1 MLIKILKVIIL
12 IFIFFGGFAQSSKK
26 DHAKM
31 TQTIRGKVI
40 DNINEK
46 PIVDAFV
53 LLQNTNKGVQTDTE
67 GNFILDKTPTGRYQL
82 KVSSIGYESQTIS
95 EILLESGKE
104 LVLEIRLQETT
115 NQLQEAVVKAPSANL
130 SGAVTS
136 IKNITTEQIFRFP
149 GTYLDPARLA
159 TAYAG
164 VANSNDQ
171 ANGMVVRGN
180 SPNGVQWRLEGVEI
194 VNPNHLSNAGT
205 FSDRITQN
213 SGGVNILSAQLLGN
227 MNFLTGA
234 FPAEYGNALSG
245 VMDMRLRKGNDKKQE
260 FIAQAGLIGID
271 IAAEGPFKKKND
283 GSPAAG
289 SPAASYL
296 VNYRYSFT
304 GLLGLMGVTFGG
316 EDIRFQDLSFNLN
329 FPTKKAG
336 TFTVFG
342 MVGSSSNTF
351 AAMRDTTQWL
361 VQKDGF
367 DITYTNKMG
376 AVGATHNINIGKN
389 ILWRTTLVAS
399 GLKNARDSY
408 VLSKQTFQRFLTQ
421 ADSSKKY
428 RTSFA
433 SSLTYKINVKN
444 SVKIGLNISHQYD
457 ELYSRSNDGKSVGHA
472 TGLLVQPYLNWQVS
486 LFPKLTVNAGLHY
499 LNYTFNKTSS
509 VEPRASLSYQLSD
522 NQSIS
527 FAYGLHSQLQLP
539 QVYFAQINLNDSYL
553 QNAYLD
559 FTKSQHYVL
568 SHQFSFKRG
577 SYFKTELYYQKI
589 FNVPVTSL
597 NPTFSTLNLV
607 ESFITEPLQNL
618 GKGENYG
625 IELTYQQYLTN
636 GFYALTNATL
646 YNATYSGIDGI
657 KRNSRY
663 NGKYIF
669 NLTIGKEWQKSE
681 NRMLGTSLRMVWLGG
696 YYEQEIN
703 EAASLENRRLIY
715 KNAGA
720 FTVKQPDYFRPDFRI
735 YLKKSKQKY
744 SRTLALDVQNIASYK
759 NVSYSYYD
767 ILQRKIV
774 RQYQL
779 GLIPILSYRWEF

>member
-1 MLIKILKVIIL
+1 MYNNFLKVIIL
-12 IFIFFGGFAQSSKK
+12 TFIYFGGFSQSTKQN
-26 DHAKM
+26 ATIT
-31 TQTIRGKVI
+31 TQTIRGKII

-46 PIVDAFV
+46 PIIGASV
-53 LLQNTNKGVQTDTE
+53 LLVNTKNGVQSDPE
-67 GNFILDKTPTGRYQL
+67 GNFVLEKIPTGRYQL
-82 KVSSIGYESQTIS
+82 KVTSIGYESQTIS

-104 LVLEIRLQETT
+104 MILEIRLQETA
-115 NQLQEAVVKAPSANL
+115 NQLSEAVVKAPSANL

-271 IAAEGPFKKKND
+271 VAAEGPFKKKND
-283 GSPAAG
+283 GSPA
-289 SPAASYL
+289 PSYL
-296 VNYRYSFT
+296 INYRYSFT
-304 GLLGLMGVTFGG
+304 GLLGLMGITFGG

-342 MVGSSSNTF
+342 MGGMSSNTF

-367 DITYTNKMG
+367 DINYTNKMG
-376 AVGATHNINIGKN
+376 AVGATHSMNIGKN

-399 GLKNARDSY
+399 GLKNARDAY
-408 VLSKQTFQRFLTQ
+408 VLSKQTFQRYLTQ
-421 ADSSKKY
+421 ADSSKKI
-428 RTSFA
+428 RESFA
-433 SSLTYKINVKN
+433 SSLNYKINVKN
-444 SVKIGLNISHQYD
+444 SVKVGLNISHQYD
-457 ELYSRSNDGKSVGHA
+457 ELYSRSNDGKAVGHSE
-472 TGLLVQPYLNWQVS
+472 GLVVQPYINWQVS
-486 LFPKLTVNAGLHY
+486 PFPKLTANFGLHY
-499 LNYTFNKTSS
+499 LSYTFNKTKS
-509 VEPRASLSYQLSD
+509 VEPRASLSFQLSD

-527 FAYGLHSQLQLP
+527 FAYGLHSQLQQP
-539 QVYFAQINLNDSYL
+539 QIYFAQINLNDSYL
-553 QNAYLD
+553 QNAYLE

-568 SHQFSFKRG
+568 SHQFSFKKG

-607 ESFITEPLQNL
+607 ESFVTEPLQNL
-618 GKGENYG
+618 GKGQNYG
-625 IELTYQQYLTN
+625 IELTFQQYLTN

-657 KRNSRY
+657 RRNSRY

-669 NLTIGKEWQKSE
+669 NLTIGKEWQKSK

-696 YYEQEIN
+696 YYEPEIN

-720 FTVKQPDYFRPDFRI
+720 FTVKQPDYFRPDFRV

-744 SRTLALDVQNIASYK
+744 SRTLALDIQNIASYK

-779 GLIPILSYRWEF
+779 GLIPILSYRREF